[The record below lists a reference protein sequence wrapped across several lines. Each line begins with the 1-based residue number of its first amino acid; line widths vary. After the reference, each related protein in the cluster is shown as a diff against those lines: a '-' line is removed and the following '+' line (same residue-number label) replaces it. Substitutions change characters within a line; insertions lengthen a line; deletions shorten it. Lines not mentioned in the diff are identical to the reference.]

1 MAMKDTDEIT
11 CREFIRWFR
20 KRELEGFADHY
31 KGRQRALP
39 EISPKRMPRA
49 SWSKLFGD
57 YLLNLDKDA
66 KS

>member
-1 MAMKDTDEIT
+1 MKDDDEIT

-20 KRELEGFADHY
+20 KNQLEGFSDHY

-49 SWSKLFGD
+49 AWNKLFAD
-57 YLLNLDKDA
+57 YLAHGDKRG
-66 KS
+66 